1 MKNIIYRL
9 VSILVFCTLVIV
21 YLYTRDD
28 KKNNSSMLYSKP
40 KDISTLKQGGGN
52 YASKEEEEFAAGFK
66 IGIMA
71 ECKRLNKQAPIRIDD
86 GLILKDVLVTDKVIT
101 YIYQFEFEKSE
112 ADETELEYFISSI
125 KDDMKYELFSRFP
138 KDSNISLSRTLELAD
153 IKLEY
158 IVTDINDTVIT
169 NFQLDYIDFYGM

>member
-1 MKNIIYRL
+1 MKNISQKT
-9 VSILVFCTLVIV
+9 VSILISSVLVL
-21 YLYTRDD
+21 LYTYI
-28 KKNNSSMLYSKP
+28 KTEKNEVYDQKP
-40 KDISTLKQGGGN
+40 KELNTLKESYC
-52 YASKEEEEFAAGFK
+52 YASEEEKEFAAGFK

-86 GLILKDVLVTDKVIT
+86 GLILKDVLVTDKVLT

-112 ADETELEYFISSI
+112 ADETEMEYFISSI

>member
-1 MKNIIYRL
+1 MKNISQKT
-9 VSILVFCTLVIV
+9 VSILISCVLVL
-21 YLYTRDD
+21 LYTYI
-28 KKNNSSMLYSKP
+28 KTEKNEVYDQKP
-40 KDISTLKQGGGN
+40 KELNTLKESYC
-52 YASKEEEEFAAGFK
+52 YASEEEKEFAAGFK

-86 GLILKDVLVTDKVIT
+86 GLILKDVLVTDKVLT

-112 ADETELEYFISSI
+112 ADETEMEYFISSI

>member
-1 MKNIIYRL
+1 MKNISQKT
-9 VSILVFCTLVIV
+9 VSILISSVLVL
-21 YLYTRDD
+21 LYTYI
-28 KKNNSSMLYSKP
+28 KTEKNEVYDQKP
-40 KDISTLKQGGGN
+40 KELNTLKESYC
-52 YASKEEEEFAAGFK
+52 YASEEEKEFAAGFK